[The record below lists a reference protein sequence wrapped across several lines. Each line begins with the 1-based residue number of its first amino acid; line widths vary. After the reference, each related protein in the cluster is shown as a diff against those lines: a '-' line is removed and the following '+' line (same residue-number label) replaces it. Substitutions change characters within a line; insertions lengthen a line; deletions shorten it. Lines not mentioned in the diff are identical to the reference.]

1 MLWWNGSPLPVPIA
15 PMQYSYRDIEGTN
28 SGQTLGGSY
37 SKKVIARK
45 EDLLV
50 QWAALSP
57 EEAAAVADLKKSTFG
72 RLTYYSPQAGKFVTK
87 TMYTEDLTAELTDA
101 RVTDTTLQYGDFSS
115 TVQFKEK

>member
-1 MLWWNGSPLPVPIA
+1 MMWWNGSPLPVPIA
-15 PMQYSYRDIEGTN
+15 PIQYGYRDIEGTN

-45 EDLLV
+45 EDLIV

-57 EEAAAVADLKKSTFG
+57 EEAAAVAAVKKSTFG
-72 RLTYYSPQAGKFVTK
+72 QLTYYSPQAEKFVTK

-101 RVTDTTLQYGDFSS
+101 RVTDTTLKYGDFSAS
-115 TVQFKEK
+115 VQFKER

>member
-1 MLWWNGSPLPVPIA
+1 MMWWNGSPLPVPIA
-15 PMQYSYRDIEGTN
+15 PIQYGYRDIEGTN

-45 EDLLV
+45 EDLIV

-57 EEAAAVADLKKSTFG
+57 EEAAAAVKKSTFG
-72 RLTYYSPQAGKFVTK
+72 QLTYYSLQSEKFVTK

-101 RVTDTTLQYGDFSS
+101 RVTDTTLQYGDFSAS
-115 TVQFKEK
+115 VQFKER

>member
-15 PMQYSYRDIEGTN
+15 PIQYGYRDIEGTN

-45 EDLLV
+45 EDLTV

-57 EEAAAVADLKKSTFG
+57 DEAAVVAVKKSTFG
-72 RLTYYSPQAGKFVTK
+72 QLTYYSPQAEKFVTK
-87 TMYTEDLTAELTDA
+87 TMYTEELTAELTDA
-101 RVTDTTLQYGDFSS
+101 RITDMTLKYGNFSAS
-115 TVQFKEK
+115 MQFKER

>member
-1 MLWWNGSPLPVPIA
+1 MIWWNGEPLPVPI
-15 PMQYSYRDIEGTN
+15 PPIQYSYRDIEGTN
-28 SGQTLGGSY
+28 SGQTLGGTY

-57 EEAAAVADLKKSTFG
+57 GEAAAVAEVKRNTFG
-72 RLTYYSPQAGKFVTK
+72 WLTYYSPQAGKFVTK

-101 RVTDTTLQYGDFSS
+101 RVTDTTLQYGDFSA